1 MVINRVG
8 PLSSAK
14 VVGLLYAIL
23 GLAMGAIV
31 SFISA
36 VGGFGHRG
44 PGPVGALF
52 GIAAVV
58 FIPVVYGIMGFLM
71 TLVIAALYNGLAKL
85 VGGVEI
91 DLR

>member
-8 PLSSAK
+8 PLSCAK

-23 GLAMGAIV
+23 GLVFGAIV
-31 SFISA
+31 SLVSA
-36 VGGFGHRG
+36 LGGFVARADT
-44 PGPVGALF
+44 GAPLF

-58 FIPVVYGIMGFLM
+58 FFPVAYGAAGFLM
-71 TLVIAALYNGLAKL
+71 ALIMAWLYNGLAGL

-91 DLR
+91 DVR

>member
-8 PLSSAK
+8 PLSCAK

-23 GLAMGAIV
+23 GLVTGAVFSLV
-31 SFISA
+31 SA
-36 VGGFGHRG
+36 GGGFPGRG
-44 PGPVGALF
+44 GAGPIF

-58 FIPVVYGIMGFLM
+58 IFPLLYGVMGFLT
-71 TLVIAALYNGLAKL
+71 TLIVAWLYNALSGL